1 MGPLAGI
8 KVIEMAGLGP
18 APMCGMMLSDMG
30 AEVYLIERKTAASA
44 ESTLHVSKRDMM
56 RRGKKPVAIDLK
68 SPAGIE
74 LVLAMVE
81 QADVLIEGFR
91 PGVMERLGLG
101 PEVCLERNKALVY
114 GRLTGWGQTGPLS
127 QVAGH
132 DPNYISLTGTL
143 YHSGSPDQPPQAP
156 PTLLGDASGGAA
168 LFAWGISSALIPAIR
183 DGVGQ
188 VIDAAIVDG
197 TAYLATFAR
206 SFYQAGHIADDRGSD
221 WMDGAAP
228 WNRAYR
234 CADDGFI
241 TLCPVEAR
249 FYQILLEYLELAA
262 HPLFADGNQWDKKR
276 WPDQIEHLQSLFG
289 GRSRQQW
296 CELLEGT
303 DACFA
308 PVLNYGEA
316 HQHPHNQARNTYR
329 EVDGLW
335 HPQQIGRAH
344 V

>member
-127 QVAGH
+127 QVVGH
-132 DPNYISLTGTL
+132 DPNYISLAGTL

-156 PTLLGDASGGAA
+156 QPCWAMQQVAPPYS
-168 LFAWGISSALIPAIR
+168 P
-183 DGVGQ
+183 GV
-188 VIDAAIVDG
+188 
-197 TAYLATFAR
+197 
-206 SFYQAGHIADDRGSD
+206 
-221 WMDGAAP
+221 
-228 WNRAYR
+228 
-234 CADDGFI
+234 
-241 TLCPVEAR
+241 
-249 FYQILLEYLELAA
+249 
-262 HPLFADGNQWDKKR
+262 
-276 WPDQIEHLQSLFG
+276 
-289 GRSRQQW
+289 
-296 CELLEGT
+296 
-303 DACFA
+303 
-308 PVLNYGEA
+308 
-316 HQHPHNQARNTYR
+316 
-329 EVDGLW
+329 
-335 HPQQIGRAH
+335 
-344 V
+344 